1 LLTYAGVATT
11 TIRDFGRSGQPK
23 IDLVKLGE
31 GSITIP
37 PVHDILQRWGDC
49 SAAQVIDNKF
59 WFAIPVAKISSGYGH
74 DPLVDTSYGSWIS
87 TKGLE

>member
-1 LLTYAGVATT
+1 MYAGVATT
-11 TIRDFGRSGQPK
+11 TIRDFGRSGEPK

-37 PVHDILQRWGDC
+37 PVHDVLQRWGDY

-59 WFAIPVAKISSGYGH
+59 WFAVPAAKIHGGH
-74 DPLVDTSYGSWIS
+74 DPLVDASYGSWIS
-87 TKGLE
+87 TKSLK